1 MVVRYSTDI
10 FQEDISKLFEGF
22 VMVNAYIDDIIV
34 ITHNDVKYNLNVLEK
49 APQRL
54 AESVLKVN
62 SQKSLFGQTET
73 EFIGFCVCNNVVRP
87 ISPKVQAIK
96 AINVPDKA
104 RDVHIFVGLFNYY
117 MDMWRKH
124 AHILDPLTKLCST

>member
-1 MVVRYSTDI
+1 MVVCYSTDI
-10 FQEDISKLFEGF
+10 FQEEISKLFEGF

-62 SQKSLFGQTET
+62 S
-73 EFIGFCVCNNVVRP
+73 
-87 ISPKVQAIK
+87 
-96 AINVPDKA
+96 
-104 RDVHIFVGLFNYY
+104 
-117 MDMWRKH
+117 
-124 AHILDPLTKLCST
+124 